1 MVQPGAGGLLS
12 SGLWQRPVPIGRRR
26 KLSKECKM
34 MKNWQLGAI
43 LGVVAVLYCLFW
55 LNMTTR

>member
-1 MVQPGAGGLLS
+1 
-12 SGLWQRPVPIGRRR
+12 
-26 KLSKECKM
+26 M

-43 LGVVAVLYCLFW
+43 LAVVAVTMYLLFW

>member
-1 MVQPGAGGLLS
+1 
-12 SGLWQRPVPIGRRR
+12 
-26 KLSKECKM
+26 M

-43 LGVVAVLYCLFW
+43 LAFVAVVMYLLFW

>member
-1 MVQPGAGGLLS
+1 
-12 SGLWQRPVPIGRRR
+12 
-26 KLSKECKM
+26 M

-43 LGVVAVLYCLFW
+43 LGVVAVMMNVLFW

>member
-1 MVQPGAGGLLS
+1 
-12 SGLWQRPVPIGRRR
+12 
-26 KLSKECKM
+26 M

-43 LGVVAVLYCLFW
+43 LAVAAVTMYVLFW